1 MVVIEK
7 GTQVLLRAE
16 GREYVALAGD
26 DKPMH
31 TDLGIVDL
39 KSLTGKWW
47 GDSVRSHLGKE
58 FLIIKP
64 RAPDLFRHM
73 KRTGAPV
80 MPKDVGVII
89 AYTGLCPSDVVL
101 DAGTGSGVLAAY
113 LGTIA
118 AKVITCETNEQFAVS
133 ARKNMERAG
142 LHNVEV
148 RHADIL
154 QEIERLEGPF
164 DVITLDLQD
173 AAKTVPGAVRLLRRG
188 GFLAVYSPFFEQASE
203 VRTAVETAGFQDIMT
218 IIITEQEIEYSKR
231 GTRPSTR
238 VGHTGFITI
247 ARKF

>member
-1 MVVIEK
+1 MIED

-16 GREYVALAGD
+16 GREYIALAGSE
-26 DKPMH
+26 KPMH

-39 KSLTGKWW
+39 RSLTGKLW
-47 GDSVRSHLGKE
+47 GDSVASHLGKE

-113 LGTIA
+113 LGIIA
-118 AKVITCETNEQFAVS
+118 AKVITCEASEQFAAG

-148 RHADIL
+148 RHSDIL
-154 QEIERLEGPF
+154 QEIWSLEGPF

-173 AAKTVPGAVRLLRRG
+173 AAKVIPGAPRLLRAG
-188 GFLAVYSPFFEQASE
+188 GFLAAYSPFFEQASE
-203 VRTAVETAGFQDIMT
+203 VRAAVEAAGFQDAIT
-218 IIITEQEIEYSKR
+218 ITITEQEMEYSRR

>member
-1 MVVIEK
+1 MIKDGE
-7 GTQVLLRAE
+7 QVLLRAE
-16 GREYVALAGD
+16 GREYFAAAGNE
-26 DKPMH
+26 KPMH

-39 KSLTGKWW
+39 KAVTGKEW
-47 GDSVRSHLGKE
+47 GDYVASHLGKE
-58 FLIIKP
+58 FTIIKP

-80 MPKDVGVII
+80 MPKDIGTII
-89 AYTGLCPSDVVL
+89 AYTGLCPTDVVL

-113 LGTIA
+113 MGIIA
-118 AKVITCETNEQFAVS
+118 KKVVTCEANEQFAAN

-154 QEIERLEGPF
+154 EEMEKIEGPF

-173 AAKTVPGAVRLLRRG
+173 AALAIPGAKKLLRMG
-188 GFLAVYSPFFEQASE
+188 GFVATYSPFFEQASA
-203 VRTAVETAGFQDIMT
+203 VRAAVETEGFQDVIT
-218 IIITEQEIEYSKR
+218 ITVTEHEMEYSKR